1 MQHNGQECRTAL
13 EYDEAMLA
21 TRDFWFC
28 HPVEYDVAWHSTL
41 SAYRRCTSPWPPI
54 PEPTTQDYLE
64 HLLQTKDSAP
74 GPDGLPYALWR
85 VFPHQTAK
93 VLHDDFCH
101 MLSCTLPPPTQV
113 GVWIPKAKQGPTA
126 DFFRPLGMLDTLD
139 RLQDGTAAAIL
150 FQTTRHSF
158 HPAQT
163 LLNAFREPQRAVL
176 EVQSTL
182 EGTTLASALFA
193 DLSKAFERINAHW
206 ILHILYIR
214 QCSPWVLQLARY
226 LLFGRRIRHK
236 VQGRLLPAREV
247 HSGVDMGRSTSVYFF
262 CLAKDPIFV
271 VLHQIPRVLVAAGYV
286 DDTTIVGLQN
296 DSQWIAEI
304 FSYVNAWKTAR
315 VVMDIHNC
323 WQVGFSENA
332 LPEGCLL
339 KAADVWEHVTP
350 FIQKGKLRAV
360 RLCDMCL
367 VMHSTSF

>member
-1 MQHNGQECRTAL
+1 
-13 EYDEAMLA
+13 
-21 TRDFWFC
+21 
-28 HPVEYDVAWHSTL
+28 
-41 SAYRRCTSPWPPI
+41 
-54 PEPTTQDYLE
+54 
-64 HLLQTKDSAP
+64 
-74 GPDGLPYALWR
+74 
-85 VFPHQTAK
+85 
-93 VLHDDFCH
+93 
-101 MLSCTLPPPTQV
+101 
-113 GVWIPKAKQGPTA
+113 
-126 DFFRPLGMLDTLD
+126 
-139 RLQDGTAAAIL
+139 
-150 FQTTRHSF
+150 
-158 HPAQT
+158 
-163 LLNAFREPQRAVL
+163 
-176 EVQSTL
+176 
-182 EGTTLASALFA
+182 
-193 DLSKAFERINAHW
+193 
-206 ILHILYIR
+206 
-214 QCSPWVLQLARY
+214 
-226 LLFGRRIRHK
+226 
-236 VQGRLLPAREV
+236 
-247 HSGVDMGRSTSVYFF
+247 MGRSTSVYFF